1 MAAFQFPD
9 PAVQT
14 TVTNPITGSTYQ
26 WKEPPGKWVVTVKMR
41 DVGSIIWEGDNP
53 PDPIGDY
60 KLWYSTD
67 TLELYFYYCDANSV
81 CAWVPTSAPITMLE
95 DLDNTVF
102 ELRTDLTSVNLAVRE
117 NENAIGR
124 TIYFSD
130 SPPAIYD
137 DIDSGNELADGT
149 PIMVPNE
156 LNYKFWYDTAR
167 LELLILFR
175 DEDGDDSYVPVS
187 IPLESLPEP
196 GVSTETFTYTTGR
209 LQTAIEENYLH
220 NLNQDTSINEIKNDI
235 IELEEEIDA
244 IAPSVERGVW
254 AFNLGGL
261 ASSRGQLSMYDNDYS
276 NVGSPI
282 GIFKQA
288 KSIWLNEEDSAG
300 TPHGF
305 DNVEAGNLLELFVEG
320 ESDYGLFEVVD
331 VHDETNGVASWWV
344 IEVNFV
350 RALSDTSLASNGDN
364 IRLKIFS
371 APSGGTADEFV
382 LKAGDSM
389 TGRLQLERELDK
401 VDFKTPTAITDAS
414 ISFANTKLNGAKYV
428 ASIFQ
433 PGADTSLSC
442 SNSFYAK
449 TLYTSNNFYGYYE
462 KTEADGRKTRES
474 KYPRMSFFSDI
485 NDPTD
490 RNKDYGVLKFN
501 NSDRLIWNKSGG
513 NIQNDNGMVLEWN
526 SSYGYL
532 WLPKVGNTAL
542 TWGKDGVV
550 VFRDSYGSFGTP
562 GQVLTRTTDANYMQ
576 WAEPATA
583 GQVLTNWDLINAN
596 NKNWGNEFYHQALT
610 TGFGGYKS
618 NGDEYNGQSNY
629 GIFISDSMLEKL
641 LKEDYPD
648 KEIDI
653 DKWVKYWTGE
663 GTIELNT
670 GGSGTSGTSQTRT
683 LTEVK
688 RVNYNNDGRYPGVKL
703 MWADQ
708 ASLSFYTLYIKFVK
722 TAGAFEAGEVNTIQV
737 PANNILYYT
746 GSYTPSSEEDVN
758 DSTVYWLDR
767 NGRISNSTPSNGA
780 FFPWAWIKENYPWM
794 TGLNI
799 MDGLGVSGIYD
810 AFGNAKSLLDP
821 TKTFNSFPAYVNPRE
836 FNGVRGIGIWSDN
849 QMSSNDRIQL
859 WGLQE
864 AFEYYTI
871 NN

>member
-41 DVGSIIWEGDNP
+41 DVGDIIWEGDNP
-53 PDPIGDY
+53 PNPIGDY

-67 TLELYFYYCDANSV
+67 TLELYFYYCDAGGT

-102 ELRTDLTSVNLAVRE
+102 ELRTDITQVNLAVRE

-130 SPPAIYD
+130 SPPTIYD

-149 PIMVPNE
+149 PIMLPNE
-156 LNYKFWYDTAR
+156 LNYKFWYDTDR
-167 LELLILFR
+167 LELLVLYK
-175 DEDGDDSYVPVS
+175 DPDDSAYSYVPVS

-244 IAPSVERGVW
+244 IAPSFERGTW
-254 AFNLGGL
+254 LFNPLGS
-261 ASSRGQLSMYDNDYS
+261 ASSGQFSMYGVGTATREFTQVDAIYINSVDS
-276 NVGSPI
+276 NGSLHS
-282 GIFKQA
+282 F
-288 KSIWLNEEDSAG
+288 SDVSVDSYVEVFAG
-300 TPHGF
+300 DDADF
-305 DNVEAGNLLELFVEG
+305 
-320 ESDYGLFEVVD
+320 GLYQIKVI
-331 VHDETNGVASWWV
+331 HDETGGANSFWHFEVEHVRSNRVLAEASSV
-344 IEVNFV
+344 CRFKFFE
-350 RALSDTSLASNGDN
+350 LSDGADGTS
-364 IRLKIFS
+364 
-371 APSGGTADEFV
+371 FV
-382 LKAGDSM
+382 LKAGDTM
-389 TGRLQLERELDK
+389 EGPGPLTI
-401 VDFKTPTAITDAS
+401 KTKKTSNDYNSPGSNTAYIKFENDNNGS
-414 ISFANTKLNGAKYV
+414 IN
-428 ASIFQ
+428 
-433 PGADTSLSC
+433 SLSL
-442 SNSFYAK
+442 YRGGPDK
-449 TLYTSNNFYGYYE
+449 TLI
-462 KTEADGRKTRES
+462 ADGGFTARGHIWSSGHYYAYNGSSTRFPSLRLEENEGKLAWGSSTGYS
-474 KYPRMSFFSDI
+474 K
-485 NDPTD
+485 
-490 RNKDYGVLKFN
+490 LKWNTRGISEITFN
-501 NSDRLIWNKSGG
+501 NSIGETGQVPTKTDTGI
-513 NIQNDNGMVLEWN
+513 EW
-526 SSYGYL
+526 
-532 WLPKVGNTAL
+532 V
-542 TWGKDGVV
+542 
-550 VFRDSYGSFGTP
+550 TP
-562 GQVLTRTTDANYMQ
+562 GQA
-576 WAEPATA
+576 
-583 GQVLTNWDLINAN
+583 LTNWDLINAN

-722 TAGAFEAGEVNTIQV
+722 TSGAFEAGEVNTIQV

-746 GSYTPSSEEDVN
+746 GSYTPSREEDVN

>member
-1 MAAFQFPD
+1 MAFQFPAT
-9 PAVQT
+9 PAPYA
-14 TVTNPITGSTYQ
+14 TVINDITGSTYQ
-26 WKEPPGKWVVTVKMR
+26 WRPDLTKWVVTSKQAI
-41 DVGSIIWEGDNP
+41 GSDLIWEGDAP

-67 TLELYFYYCDANSV
+67 TLELYFHYCDANGV

-95 DLDNTVF
+95 DLDEGLF
-102 ELRTDLTSVNLAVRE
+102 EVRQDLIATNVAVRE
-117 NENAIGR
+117 NENRIGR
-124 TIYFSD
+124 TIEYSD
-130 SPPAIYD
+130 TAPTIHPDEVYD
-137 DIDSGNELADGT
+137 GVAY
-149 PIMVPNE
+149 PNE

-220 NLNQDTSINEIKNDI
+220 NLAQDTSIDGIKNDI
-235 IELEEEIDA
+235 VELEEEIDA
-244 IAPSVERGVW
+244 IAPAVERGKWIFTAVGTV
-254 AFNLGGL
+254 ANPGQFTMYNADFGSGEPTGL
-261 ASSRGQLSMYDNDYS
+261 
-276 NVGSPI
+276 
-282 GIFKQA
+282 FKDA
-288 KSIWLNEEDSAG
+288 KSIWFNEIDSDG
-300 TPHGF
+300 TPHAFADVDDG
-305 DNVEAGNLLELFVEG
+305 ELLEIFVDGSPE
-320 ESDYGLFEVVD
+320 YGLYEVVGQA
-331 VHDETNGVASWWV
+331 HDETQGQTSFWV
-344 IEVNFV
+344 IDVNFV
-350 RALSDTSLASNGDN
+350 RTLEATTAIGPGELC
-364 IRLKIFS
+364 RFKIFM
-371 APSGGTADEFV
+371 APSGGDASSFV
-382 LKAGDSM
+382 LKTGDEM
-389 TGRLQLERELDK
+389 TGRLQIERELDK
-401 VDFKTPTAITDAS
+401 VDFKTPSEITDPS

-442 SNSFYAK
+442 SSSFYAT
-449 TLYTSNNFYGYYE
+449 TLYTSDNFYGYYE

-474 KYPRMSFFSDI
+474 KYPRMSFFTDL

-532 WLPKVGNTAL
+532 WLPKVGDTAL

-576 WAEPATA
+576 WATPA
-583 GQVLTNWDLINAN
+583 GQALTNWDLINAN
-596 NKNWGNEFYHQALT
+596 NKNWGNEFYHNALI
-610 TGFGGYKS
+610 TGFGGYNS
-618 NGDEYNGQSNY
+618 SGVEYNGQSNY

-670 GGSGTSGTSQTRT
+670 GGSGTSGTSRTRT

-688 RVNYNNDGRYPGVKL
+688 RVNYNNDGRYPGVKF
-703 MWADQ
+703 MWTSGD
-708 ASLSFYTLYIKFVK
+708 SLSFYTLYIKFVK
-722 TAGAFEAGEVNTIQV
+722 TAGAFEDTGEVNTIQV
-737 PANNILYYT
+737 PASNILYYT
-746 GSYTPSSEEDVN
+746 GSYTPSREEDVN

-849 QMSSNDRIQL
+849 QMSTNDRIQL

-864 AFEYYTI
+864 EFEY
-871 NN
+871 